1 MKNSIGKSSI
11 LWADNVLISR
21 GCLHWLS
28 CNDSKQPVTKICIST
43 KLSRISKQKVKKA
56 LLSTFKLVKKN
67 NGSTSNDEIMNSF
80 EQNNIVLLN
89 LLHFLRYQ

>member
-1 MKNSIGKSSI
+1 MCSYQGVVYIG
-11 LWADNVLISR
+11 LV
-21 GCLHWLS
+21 
-28 CNDSKQPVTKICIST
+28 CNDSKQPVTKICISI

-80 EQNNIVLLN
+80 EQNNIALLN